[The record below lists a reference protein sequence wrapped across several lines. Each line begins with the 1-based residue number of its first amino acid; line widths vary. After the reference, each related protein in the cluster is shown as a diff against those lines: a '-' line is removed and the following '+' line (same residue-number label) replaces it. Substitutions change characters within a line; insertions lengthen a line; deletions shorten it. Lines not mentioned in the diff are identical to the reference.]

1 MKISLAGM
9 FSILV
14 LFPSAPALSAQ
25 SKAYHCIL
33 YTTNAGK
40 SVRYSSGPLM
50 TDTGVTTLNAAW
62 KQHVIAAY
70 HVSDPKPYGGCQPVA
85 GTLAQQEMVVTS
97 AEANYRQLGA
107 TVVHDK
113 WTSAPGQTVPALP
126 SSPAPSRSAAAP
138 AHAPATPAPP
148 SPAVAA
154 APVPAPA
161 ATPTNYVWCHS
172 TWVGTTGTRMP
183 DGTVLYFSDV
193 FAGAIPPPP
202 AGATA
207 GNGWAQQNAS
217 VTFQPAFFAFL
228 QRKYGF
234 RNGGNYPV
242 SCSAS
247 DPLTAA
253 GLQNARKRRQEFED
267 LTRQFNGQVIETG
280 WSGPPRR

>member
-1 MKISLAGM
+1 MKLSLAAM
-9 FSILV
+9 VSILV
-14 LFPSAPALSAQ
+14 LFPSASTVTAQ

-40 SVRYSSGPLM
+40 SVRYSSTPVL

-62 KQHVIAAY
+62 KQHVVAAY
-70 HVSDPKPYGGCQPVA
+70 HVRDPKPYGGCQALA
-85 GTLAQQEMVVTS
+85 GTPAQQELVVTS
-97 AEANYRQLGA
+97 AEANYKKLGA

-113 WTSAPGQTVPALP
+113 WTNAPGQIVSAPASLP
-126 SSPAPSRSAAAP
+126 GPAPSTA
-138 AHAPATPAPP
+138 APATPAAP

-161 ATPTNYVWCHS
+161 ASPTNYVWCHS

-183 DGTVLYFSDV
+183 DGSVLYFTDV

-228 QRKYGF
+228 QKKYGF
-234 RNGGNYPV
+234 KNGGNYPV
-242 SCSAS
+242 SCSAA
-247 DPLTAA
+247 DPLTPA
-253 GLQNARKRRQEFED
+253 GLQNAQKRRQEFEA
-267 LTRQFNGQVIETG
+267 LTRQFNGQVVETG
-280 WSGPPRR
+280 WSGPGSPQ